1 MDNSTLRQQVPPLS
15 KLEAIRDRIL
25 GNLNIGRNALA
36 YKAAQK
42 VLNEFIGELYRK

>member
-1 MDNSTLRQQVPPLS
+1 MNNGTLRQQVPPVS
-15 KLEAIRDRIL
+15 NLEAIRDRIL
-25 GNLNIGRNALA
+25 GNLNLGRNALA